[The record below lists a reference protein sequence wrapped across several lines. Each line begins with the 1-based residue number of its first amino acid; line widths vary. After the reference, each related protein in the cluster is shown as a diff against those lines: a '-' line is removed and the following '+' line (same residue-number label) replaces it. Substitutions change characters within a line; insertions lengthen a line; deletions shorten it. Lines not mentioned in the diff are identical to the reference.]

1 MSSTG
6 RGFGQSGDQNF
17 DGGRPNKFL
26 YSGKNKK
33 VDPWSSSTD
42 NDHEDSI
49 ERALQAK
56 NKFLKTKDTR
66 SSPGCELDDV
76 WSIRKNVQVSQ
87 AGKKGTI
94 LNTSKSSTS
103 YYSRHG
109 GLSGTGEANSSML
122 KKGHDTNEDF
132 HSHSN
137 DHKSWSIASRGNFS
151 YSDHPKVIQGNH
163 GTSTVDQ
170 PDDILDTRHTPK
182 LDEFGMVQKKNLLN
196 SKLRMA
202 GAPQIANREM
212 SARTRRAKKMH
223 DAHLRSMGL
232 GPFTPSNGSHVNTD
246 NKRDS
251 VNWKQDVDDD
261 F

>member
-33 VDPWSSSTD
+33 VDPWGNSTD
-42 NDHEDSI
+42 NDHGGSI
-49 ERALQAK
+49 ERALQPK

-94 LNTSKSSTS
+94 LNSNKSSTS

-109 GLSGTGEANSSML
+109 GLSGPGDVNSSIL
-122 KKGHDTNEDF
+122 NKGHDANGDF
-132 HSHSN
+132 HSPSN

-151 YSDHPKVIQGNH
+151 YSDQPKFSQGNH
-163 GTSTVDQ
+163 GTSRVDQ
-170 PDDILDTRHTPK
+170 PDILDTRRTPAT
-182 LDEFGMVQKKNLLN
+182 DEFDMVQKKNVLN
-196 SKLRMA
+196 SKLWMA
-202 GAPQIANREM
+202 GAPQVANREM

-232 GPFTPSNGSHVNTD
+232 GPFTPSNGSHVNSD
-246 NKRDS
+246 NHKDS
-251 VNWKQDVDDD
+251 VNWKQDIDDD

>member
-1 MSSTG
+1 MSSTR
-6 RGFGQSGDQNF
+6 RGFGQSGDQNL

-33 VDPWSSSTD
+33 VDPWGNSTD
-42 NDHEDSI
+42 TDHGDSI
-49 ERALQAK
+49 ERALQPK
-56 NKFLKTKDTR
+56 NKFLKTKDTL

-76 WSIRKNVQVSQ
+76 WSIRKNVQISQ
-87 AGKKGTI
+87 AEKKGTI
-94 LNTSKSSTS
+94 LDTNKSSTS

-109 GLSGTGEANSSML
+109 GLSGTGDGNSSIL
-122 KKGHDTNEDF
+122 NKGHNSNGDF
-132 HSHSN
+132 YSPSN

-151 YSDHPKVIQGNH
+151 YSDQPKFSQSNH

-170 PDDILDTRHTPK
+170 PDDILDMRRTPTA
-182 LDEFGMVQKKNLLN
+182 DEFDMVQKKNVLN
-196 SKLRMA
+196 SKLRIA
-202 GAPQIANREM
+202 GAPQVTNREM

-232 GPFTPSNGSHVNTD
+232 GPFTPSNESHVSSD
-246 NKRDS
+246 NPKDS
-251 VNWKQDVDDD
+251 VNWKQDIGDD